1 MRWLACAI
9 VLLAV
14 GCTPVVDDPRHW
26 VIGHG
31 PTLADPQDYDDC
43 LHKARYSETFASGSG
58 ASTLQPPSDR
68 PAPAGDLHAR
78 SRLPTEM
85 TRRAMTWSPARTS

>member
-14 GCTPVVDDPRHW
+14 GCAPVVDDPRHW
-26 VIGHG
+26 IIGHG

-58 ASTLQPPSDR
+58 GLPLYSPPHIDR
-68 PAPAGDLHAR
+68 PL
-78 SRLPTEM
+78 LEICM
-85 TRRAMTWSPARTS
+85 RAHGYQPR

>member
-26 VIGHG
+26 VSGHNR
-31 PTLADPQDYDDC
+31 TLADPQDYNDC
-43 LHKARYSETFASGSG
+43 LHKARYSETFASGSAG
-58 ASTLQPPSDR
+58 LLPPQIDR
-68 PAPAGDLHAR
+68 PL
-78 SRLPTEM
+78 LEICM
-85 TRRAMTWSPARTS
+85 RAHGYQPR